1 MWETL
6 YSAGSDKTYLI
17 CWRHAFSS
25 WGRRG
30 YKEIVRPDES
40 FGRASFLA
48 MTRKPQFSRKFHIF
62 VINTMSK
69 QMAMNELIFLVEEA
83 PEGGFT
89 AKALGES
96 IYTEADTM
104 DELKKM
110 IREAIS
116 CHFDKEVT
124 PQIIRLHF
132 VKEELL
138 PL

>member
-1 MWETL
+1 
-6 YSAGSDKTYLI
+6 
-17 CWRHAFSS
+17 
-25 WGRRG
+25 
-30 YKEIVRPDES
+30 
-40 FGRASFLA
+40 
-48 MTRKPQFSRKFHIF
+48 
-62 VINTMSK
+62 
-69 QMAMNELIFLVEEA
+69 MAMNELIFLVEEA

-96 IYTEADTM
+96 IYTEAETM

-116 CHFDKEVT
+116 CHFEKEVT